1 VTRPTLSV
9 CLIVRDE
16 AANLPRSVG
25 TIIPHVDE
33 VVVGD
38 TGSTDDTPG
47 VAARLGAR
55 VFHLAWP
62 DDFAAARNE
71 SLARARGDW
80 IMWLDADNQV
90 PPEQAPR
97 LKGILPDDARSIVWM
112 TEVLEPSGHR
122 LRQKRIFPNRP
133 DVRFKGRIH
142 EQLDHPP
149 GMTNVFSDLEV
160 IHWGYADKAQARA
173 KAERNLRLIQAELLL
188 SPDDFY
194 LIYQAGKTLLGL
206 NRFQEAEPLLGQI
219 VTKARG
225 RDENPEVF
233 WHAHLLWERALSLT
247 GQRAEAD
254 RVLAALTDTAPGFGP
269 GRLARGRRLHQAG
282 RHDEAIAHLTAAI
295 DRGFFGGVIETNPPK
310 NAALARYTRAQCFLR
325 MGRPAEA
332 ARDLEAAVEM
342 DPDQA
347 HYWFELGRARAELSR
362 PEQARDCWRRCLT
375 LQPRHRGATRA
386 LAHQG
391 AVRA

>member
-1 VTRPTLSV
+1 MTRPTLSV
-9 CLIVRDE
+9 CLIVKDE

-25 TIIPHVDE
+25 TIVHHVDE
-33 VVVGD
+33 VVVVD

-55 VFHLAWP
+55 VYHLDWP

-71 SLARARGDW
+71 SLARAGGDW
-80 IMWLDADNQV
+80 IIWLDADNQV

-97 LKGILPDDARSIVWM
+97 LKRILPDDGNGIVWM

-133 DVRFKGRIH
+133 DIKFVGRIH
-142 EQLDHPP
+142 EQLNHPP
-149 GMTNVFSDLEV
+149 GMTSVFSGLEV

-173 KAERNLRLIQAELLL
+173 KAERNLRLIQAELDR

-194 LIYQAGKTLLGL
+194 LLFQAGKTLLGQ
-206 NRFQEAEPLLGQI
+206 NRFQEAEPFLGRI
-219 VTKARG
+219 VTKALG
-225 RDENPEVF
+225 RVENPEVY
-233 WHAHLLWERALSLT
+233 WHAHLLWERALSMT

-254 RVLAALTDTAPGFGP
+254 RVLAALTDTAPEFGP
-269 GRLARGRRLHQAG
+269 GRLARGRRLVQAG

-295 DRGFFGGVIETNPPK
+295 EHGSLEGVIETNHSQE
-310 NAALARYTRAQCFLR
+310 AALARYTRAQCYLKT
-325 MGRPAEA
+325 GRPAEA
-332 ARDLEAAVEM
+332 ARDLEAAVDM

-347 HYWFELGRARAELSR
+347 HFWFELGRVFTEMSR
-362 PEQARDCWRRCLT
+362 PEQARDCWQRCLT
-375 LQPRHRGATRA
+375 LQPTHRGATRA
-386 LAHQG
+386 LAG
-391 AVRA
+391 GEAVRA